1 MLDNPLTRATA
12 VNNKINFAGIKGTG
26 SVGGALAPY
35 KPFRAQEILNQLPR
49 QLTSGP
55 RMSQLMPG
63 PKIPPTMSPA
73 SDFVERINNKLLLNK
88 PMPGEL
94 PSADISE
101 YLLHGG
107 PREDQLFGG
116 VINPEFIRGGKL
128 FNIIKEAD
136 SMNLLGRNYQQMNAP
151 SVLTQGTQVSQGQG
165 VLASYASVVDVI
177 KNANK
182 YSPYDYVPNH
192 LKMNQL
198 GNPLFPDNAVKRK
211 SDHLGHSI
219 YLWKDQ
225 VSYARNWLAKN
236 KKIVEAV
243 MSGASHSTGVKPTFM
258 SGNAAYEVGNI
269 HLLKIPRSQNPSA
282 EMGGLQSLSQDGAM
296 AFRESPFWGSHK
308 PIASAEAGTNN
319 AVKRKESYMFLIHK
333 MIEDA
338 NQSLPTKI
346 MEEFALSQKIYNNQ
360 ITPGA
365 RAFIIDEFGR
375 NSFEFEKESS
385 ILAQELFKKATNKEE
400 MLNIVQN
407 ITKRKYP
414 KYYSTAKDLDYDQS
428 YNRIIETINEFA
440 YPRVIPTDELAS
452 IARFNSIIN
461 SGVDAAS
468 LGVADKVGTITY
480 GEALR
485 SFKDMEILKQI
496 PERHHQLFRDAL
508 SGVPINAESQAYRGY
523 ASVLPKINDVIKES
537 EMINGSIYGEKN
549 SGIFSLLPLLAAG
562 TGGTVASLFAGNK
575 AAYAQAIPSANSEAA
590 KYQEYMKQIRVLS
603 EFIATGESSLVK
615 DPYSAWYG
623 GKDMMMSGM
632 TSMTINDVIA
642 KSNQRAVGKYQ
653 NMPKY
658 LLQRALLANLKGSDL
673 YDAQAQEAIQVATL
687 MEKSPVSLGLKD
699 FMSGKMNTRMAVD
712 KIANTWRSMPK
723 LGGEYVGGGAN
734 PEGFDSKRKDLVIKN
749 LLEQMKNY
757 YPEYKKGGYVGY
769 ANGGAV
775 PAVLHGGEY
784 VLNAKSVAKIG
795 MPQLQAMNAMKFATP
810 NVSYN
815 TPNPQISSYPTGQVS
830 SSTSNVNI
838 YVDNFIGEPEWF
850 KSMMSQYNTKI
861 LPGKQK
867 SAGLENRV
875 ISTYTGLNGG
885 K

>member
-1 MLDNPLTRATA
+1 
-12 VNNKINFAGIKGTG
+12 
-26 SVGGALAPY
+26 
-35 KPFRAQEILNQLPR
+35 
-49 QLTSGP
+49 
-55 RMSQLMPG
+55 
-63 PKIPPTMSPA
+63 
-73 SDFVERINNKLLLNK
+73 
-88 PMPGEL
+88 
-94 PSADISE
+94 
-101 YLLHGG
+101 
-107 PREDQLFGG
+107 
-116 VINPEFIRGGKL
+116 
-128 FNIIKEAD
+128 
-136 SMNLLGRNYQQMNAP
+136 
-151 SVLTQGTQVSQGQG
+151 
-165 VLASYASVVDVI
+165 
-177 KNANK
+177 
-182 YSPYDYVPNH
+182 
-192 LKMNQL
+192 
-198 GNPLFPDNAVKRK
+198 
-211 SDHLGHSI
+211 
-219 YLWKDQ
+219 
-225 VSYARNWLAKN
+225 
-236 KKIVEAV
+236 
-243 MSGASHSTGVKPTFM
+243 
-258 SGNAAYEVGNI
+258 
-269 HLLKIPRSQNPSA
+269 
-282 EMGGLQSLSQDGAM
+282 
-296 AFRESPFWGSHK
+296 
-308 PIASAEAGTNN
+308 
-319 AVKRKESYMFLIHK
+319 
-333 MIEDA
+333 
-338 NQSLPTKI
+338 
-346 MEEFALSQKIYNNQ
+346 
-360 ITPGA
+360 
-365 RAFIIDEFGR
+365 
-375 NSFEFEKESS
+375 
-385 ILAQELFKKATNKEE
+385 
-400 MLNIVQN
+400 
-407 ITKRKYP
+407 
-414 KYYSTAKDLDYDQS
+414 
-428 YNRIIETINEFA
+428 
-440 YPRVIPTDELAS
+440 
-452 IARFNSIIN
+452 
-461 SGVDAAS
+461 
-468 LGVADKVGTITY
+468 
-480 GEALR
+480 
-485 SFKDMEILKQI
+485 
-496 PERHHQLFRDAL
+496 
-508 SGVPINAESQAYRGY
+508 
-523 ASVLPKINDVIKES
+523 
-537 EMINGSIYGEKN
+537 
-549 SGIFSLLPLLAAG
+549 
-562 TGGTVASLFAGNK
+562 
-575 AAYAQAIPSANSEAA
+575 
-590 KYQEYMKQIRVLS
+590 MKQNRVLS

-673 YDAQAQEAIQVATL
+673 YDAEAQEAIQVATL

-734 PEGFDSKRKDLVIKN
+734 PVGFDSKRKDLVIKN